1 MFPPPR
7 PVVGCWYWVFRRR
20 RGSNQICMHL
30 WQSDDWNSIG
40 TLLTFCLLLL
50 TLSSKNERTFYI
62 TCWTKKELMYYCH
75 RCCPRLCG
83 HLCPCYNCHHH
94 HLRCRRVIIII
105 KNIATRGDVG
115 DPGPEGLIGAK
126 GEPGRDG
133 LPGLSPI
140 VTMRITTISILTTVT
155 FITPKCNHSHKYI
168 NTIAME

>member
-1 MFPPPR
+1 
-7 PVVGCWYWVFRRR
+7 
-20 RGSNQICMHL
+20 
-30 WQSDDWNSIG
+30 
-40 TLLTFCLLLL
+40 
-50 TLSSKNERTFYI
+50 
-62 TCWTKKELMYYCH
+62 MYYCH

-155 FITPKCNHSHKYI
+155 FITIRQGRTPKCNHSLKHI
-168 NTIAME
+168 NMIAMETIYTILNFKIIWSTFPSRPTRGSWTRGSSITLQQK